1 MKGCKDYRKRED
13 AVENLLP
20 DDSSSD
26 ENIDCNMVTGGTLS
40 LCSFFASY
48 LISLF
53 NGSNYLWILISYHL
67 LKSSESS
74 LTILV

>member
-1 MKGCKDYRKRED
+1 MKGCKDYGKRED

-48 LISLF
+48 LI
-53 NGSNYLWILISYHL
+53 I
-67 LKSSESS
+67 
-74 LTILV
+74 